1 VDIEA
6 DAMAGAMRDA
16 RQAVVRAEPD
26 PLQMDYVRLN
36 IEARAAA

>member
-1 VDIEA
+1 MDRLPAEQ
-6 DAMAGAMRDA
+6 
-16 RQAVVRAEPD
+16 QAPFVEKVLEREPD